1 MGALLRLAIATAIDR
16 RDLRVVITSAVSTT
30 RASIPTGATAGI
42 VVIVAG
48 TGAEL
53 VWVAKAANDGAGVV
67 VDGGA
72 GTVGDGKV
80 NIEGRLAGP

>member
-1 MGALLRLAIATAIDR
+1 VLLRRLVVATAIGR
-16 RDLRVVITSAVSTT
+16 RDLRVAIASAV
-30 RASIPTGATAGI
+30 AATGAVISGVVAVVGI

-72 GTVGDGKV
+72 GTV
-80 NIEGRLAGP
+80 

>member
-1 MGALLRLAIATAIDR
+1 VLLRRLVAATAIDR
-16 RDLRVVITSAVSTT
+16 RDLRVVITSAV
-30 RASIPTGATAGI
+30 AATGAVISGVGAVIGI

-72 GTVGDGKV
+72 GTV
-80 NIEGRLAGP
+80 

>member
-1 MGALLRLAIATAIDR
+1 MLLRRLVAATAIDR
-16 RDLRVVITSAVSTT
+16 RDLRVVITSAV
-30 RASIPTGATAGI
+30 AATGAVISGVGAVIGI

-72 GTVGDGKV
+72 GTV
-80 NIEGRLAGP
+80 